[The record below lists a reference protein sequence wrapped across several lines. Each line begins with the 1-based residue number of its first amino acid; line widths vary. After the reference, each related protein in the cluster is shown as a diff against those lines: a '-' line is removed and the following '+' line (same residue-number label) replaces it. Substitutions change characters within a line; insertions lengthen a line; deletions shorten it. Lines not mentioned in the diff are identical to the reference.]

1 MVLISKCQAE
11 VNWGNTSRTGAL
23 DFVCSLQ
30 WCFCAY
36 KTYKPLK
43 HLKTMIKQQAPV
55 PRPHYTWETHHV
67 AISFV
72 RFFFRCH
79 VTFTEE
85 KQKLEHIPIILVGW
99 YAAWWNKQHA
109 KQCHDNMHQAKVF
122 LPKLMPAKPDR
133 ERTCKNLAMANWVPW
148 KAPLS

>member
-36 KTYKPLK
+36 EKLTNLWNISKLWSS
-43 HLKTMIKQQAPV
+43 TFT
-55 PRPHYTWETHHV
+55 RPHYTWETHHV

-79 VTFTEE
+79 VTFREE

-99 YAAWWNKQHA
+99 YAAWWNKQNA
-109 KQCHDNMHQAKVF
+109 KHCHDNMHHAKVF

-133 ERTCKNLAMANWVPW
+133 ECTCKNLAMANWVPW